1 MSNERIRRV
10 SIDKFYEIVTGEK
23 EAFRQLVEIL
33 PRVIDDVLSDIKQQG
48 IENTVFK
55 ELKEVDENILKS
67 LYRLS
72 FQKYEGFDNLNM
84 KNIF

>member
-33 PRVIDDVLSDIKQQG
+33 PRVIDDVLSDIK
-48 IENTVFK
+48 
-55 ELKEVDENILKS
+55 
-67 LYRLS
+67 
-72 FQKYEGFDNLNM
+72 
-84 KNIF
+84 